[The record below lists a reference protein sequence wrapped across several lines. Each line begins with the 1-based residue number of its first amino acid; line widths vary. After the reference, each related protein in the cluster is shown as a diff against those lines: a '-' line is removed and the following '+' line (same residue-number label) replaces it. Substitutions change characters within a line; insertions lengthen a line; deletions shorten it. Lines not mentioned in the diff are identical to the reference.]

1 LIKLSVMYPN
11 SDGAT
16 FDMDYYLSIHIPLAQ
31 RIIGAALK
39 GISVDQGVAGQGP
52 YLAMGHL
59 LFESLEALQAA
70 MAAHAPTLMA
80 DIPNYTASQPTMQVS
95 EVKL

>member
-11 SDGAT
+11 SDGVT
-16 FDMDYYLSIHIPLAQ
+16 FDMEYYLNSHTPLVQ
-31 RIIGAALK
+31 RTLGATLK

-59 LFESLEALQAA
+59 LFESMEELQGALATHGPA
-70 MAAHAPTLMA
+70 LLA
-80 DIPNYTASQPTMQVS
+80 DIPNYTSAQPTMQVS

>member
-11 SDGAT
+11 SDGVT
-16 FDMDYYLSIHIPLAQ
+16 FDMKYYLNSHTPLVQ
-31 RIIGAALK
+31 RTLGTTLK

-59 LFESLEALQAA
+59 LFDSLEAFQAA
-70 MAAHAPTLMA
+70 LADHGPTLMA
-80 DIPNYTASQPTMQVS
+80 DIPNYTNAQPIIQVS